1 MDEPED
7 LTPLDPAYVRVLQID
22 AAIMGLIMLV
32 CALIIEAFA
41 PVPRGSFIGPVL
53 LLALW
58 LVFVVSPRKYRHWG
72 YRLSPDRLQIARGYL
87 FHSDTVVPL
96 GRVQHLD
103 VQQGPL
109 MRKFGLSTLTVQ
121 TAGTANASVGLP
133 GLKHEDA
140 LAMRETIRARIK
152 AAQT

>member
-22 AAIMGLIMLV
+22 AAIMGLIML
-32 CALIIEAFA
+32 ALTVPLE
-41 PVPRGSFIGPVL
+41 VLGVLPRGAFFGPML
-53 LLALW
+53 LLVLW
-58 LVFVVSPRKYRHWG
+58 LVLVTPKRRYRRWG
-72 YRLSPDRLQIARGYL
+72 YRLSADRLQIVRGFL

-109 MRKFGLSTLTVQ
+109 MRRFGLSTLTVH
-121 TAGTANASVGLP
+121 TAGTANDSVGLP

-140 LAMRETIRARIK
+140 LAMRETIRAKIK
-152 AAQT
+152 AAQA